1 MWRSTPAMI
10 SVEIKKGFSKK
21 AGGYSRLAGEAARGA
36 SNKFALAVEFN
47 APPKITILFGA
58 SGSGKTTTIK
68 SIAGIIQPD
77 SGRISINGHT
87 LYDSLLGINVPIRK
101 RSVGLVF
108 QNLALF
114 PHMSALGNVEFAM
127 GDLSRH
133 ERRRRALE
141 LMERLRITHTA
152 RRRSREISGGEAQ
165 RVALAR
171 ALAGSPR
178 LLLLDE
184 PLSAI
189 DEATKHS
196 IIADLKMINRDLR
209 LPIIYVTHNRDE
221 AITLGDYLIAYE
233 SGQVAAAGEP
243 LEILGGPVIASVAR
257 LTGVENV
264 FESVVVERNVGAGT
278 TTVRISDQ
286 SGSCFLDI
294 PLGKGDHGDGVIVA
308 VRAGDILLATEE
320 LRLTSARNILC
331 GHITEIEERG
341 DHRLVR
347 VKSGVTW
354 LVNLT
359 RQAVKELELSKG
371 QEIWLAIKTHSC
383 YLLDGRP

>member
-1 MWRSTPAMI
+1 MI
-10 SVEIKKGFSKK
+10 SVEIKKGFGKRTGDHS
-21 AGGYSRLAGEAARGA
+21 GGETRGPGGE
-36 SNKFALAVEFN
+36 FALAVEFS
-47 APPKITILFGA
+47 APPRITILFGA

-77 SGRISINGHT
+77 SGHISINGYT
-87 LYDSLLGINVPIRK
+87 LFDSRQGINVPIRN

-127 GDLSRH
+127 SDLSKH
-133 ERRRRALE
+133 QRRRRALE

-152 RRRSREISGGEAQ
+152 PRCPGQISGGEAQ

-171 ALAGSPR
+171 ALAGEPR

-189 DEATKHS
+189 DEATRHD
-196 IIADLKMINRDLR
+196 IITDLKKINRDLR

-233 SGQVAAAGEP
+233 SGRVAAAGEP
-243 LEILGGPVIASVAR
+243 LEVLRMPVIASVAR

-264 FESVVVERNVGAGT
+264 FEGTVVERNLSAGT
-278 TTVRISDQ
+278 TTVRVSDRH
-286 SGSCFLDI
+286 GSCSLDI
-294 PLGKGDHGDGVIVA
+294 PLGKEDHGEGVIVA
-308 VRAGDILLATEE
+308 VRSGDILLATEE

-331 GHITEIEERG
+331 GHIIGIEERG
-341 DHRLVR
+341 DHCLAR

-354 LVNLT
+354 HVNLT
-359 RQAVKELELSKG
+359 RQAVKELELLSG
-371 QEIWLAIKTHSC
+371 QQVWLVIKTHSC
-383 YLLDGRP
+383 YLLDGLP